1 MEQVLMEI
9 MVLKILTILV
19 IGYIIMNRI
28 LEYMDR

>member
-1 MEQVLMEI
+1 MEQILMEI
-9 MVLKILTILV
+9 MVLKVLTILV